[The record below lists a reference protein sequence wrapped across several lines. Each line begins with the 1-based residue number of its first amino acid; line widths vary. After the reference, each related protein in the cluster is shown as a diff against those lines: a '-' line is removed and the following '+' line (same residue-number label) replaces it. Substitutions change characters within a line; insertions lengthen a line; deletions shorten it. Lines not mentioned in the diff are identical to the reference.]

1 MADSS
6 SNWLLVKLLK
16 TALAPSLAQFGSQR
30 MMPSEPK
37 RAVADAGLQTFGSGC
52 NNVAHG
58 SHGACVRTQTQRVQC
73 LKPA

>member
-37 RAVADAGLQTFGSGC
+37 RAVAVAGLQTFYSGS
-52 NNVAHG
+52 NAAHG